1 MKLKEVTIYTDGAC
15 SHNPGPG
22 GWAAILFYGDKMT
35 QISGYE
41 PETTNQRMELL
52 AAVKALELLN
62 QPCIVKLYSDS
73 AYLVN
78 CFKQRWIEKW
88 QQTNWLNSQKKPVAN
103 RDLWERLWKLAKIH
117 DIDWLKVKGHSDN
130 KWNNQCDKLA
140 RTAIINRTSEHRS
153 EGGF

>member
-1 MKLKEVTIYTDGAC
+1 
-15 SHNPGPG
+15 
-22 GWAAILFYGDKMT
+22 MT

-88 QQTNWLNSQKKPVAN
+88 QQTNWLNSQK
-103 RDLWERLWKLAKIH
+103 
-117 DIDWLKVKGHSDN
+117 
-130 KWNNQCDKLA
+130 
-140 RTAIINRTSEHRS
+140 TSS
-153 EGGF
+153 